1 MNRPIDQIK
10 NEMKTLLKNYLDT
23 ELKRNWKLFT
33 QNQDAIFI
41 LDLDGKIVEVNPT
54 FKKLSEYSSENIN
67 TINLQS
73 LFPIESLDKVF
84 NHFHKTVLGQFQ
96 TFDCKMVNRKGKVYD
111 LNIIFIP
118 INVDDQTV
126 GLQAVAKDIT
136 HLKRK
141 NQASRKVEDI
151 HSALTDYVSDII
163 LCTNLQGNVLYVT
176 PSCEQILGYSAD
188 ELMNQQFL
196 SYIHAEDY
204 QKTVHVRKEVIGKF
218 ITGRS
223 CYRLQKKDGEFVWVE
238 ALCKAVVD
246 PETNNILE
254 VVSVIRDITERKK
267 ADDELWNR
275 KKAFRD
281 LVEHSP
287 DAVLIAK
294 EEKILFI
301 NETGIELLGGKTI
314 EDILSKSLLD
324 FVHKDYHPIA
334 RKRIEAVYNGEI
346 VDFLEYKVIRL
357 DGTILDSEVKA
368 IPTFYEKQSAH
379 HIILRDITERKKTQ
393 EHLLQSEKLSIAG
406 QLAAGI
412 AHEVRNPLTT
422 IKGFLQ
428 LMELEIENKNYLRII
443 QSEMDRI
450 ELILSEL
457 LVLAKPQDTKFH
469 TENLK
474 LLIEDVTTLYDSQAI
489 MKNVQIDI
497 VHDSGFLMMRCDKNQ
512 LKQVLINFLKN
523 SVEAMPNGGN
533 IKIETTK
540 LGENKVKILIQDT
553 GTGIPQHILKK
564 IGQPFFTTK
573 EGGTGLG
580 VMISKQI
587 IKNHNGTLHF
597 WSDRQGTI
605 IEIILPI

>member
-1 MNRPIDQIK
+1 MHRPIDHIK
-10 NEMKTLLKNYLDT
+10 SEKKTLLKKYVDT
-23 ELKRNWKLFT
+23 GIKRNWNLFT

-41 LDLDGKIVEVNPT
+41 LDLDGRIVEVNPT
-54 FKKLSEYSSENIN
+54 FKEMSEYSIDEIK

-73 LFPIESLDKVF
+73 LFPIENLDKVF
-84 NHFHKTVLGQFQ
+84 NHFHKTVLGQVQ
-96 TFDCKMVNRKGKVYD
+96 TFDCKMATRAGKIYE

-163 LCTNLQGNVLYVT
+163 LCTNLQGNVLYIT

-188 ELMNQQFL
+188 ELINQQFL

-204 QKTVHVRKEVIGKF
+204 QETVHVRKDVIGKF

-223 CYRLQKKDGEFVWVE
+223 CYRLLKKEGDFVWVE
-238 ALCKAVVD
+238 ALCKAVID
-246 PETNNILE
+246 PETKNILE

-267 ADDELWNR
+267 AEDEIWNR

-301 NETGIELLGGKTI
+301 NETGIELLGGTTA
-314 EDILSKSLLD
+314 EDILSKSLLN

-334 RKRIEAVYNGEI
+334 KKRIAAVYSGEI
-346 VDFLEYKVIRL
+346 AEFLEYKVIRL
-357 DGTILDSEVKA
+357 DGTIIEAEVKA
-368 IPTFYEKQSAH
+368 IPTFFQNQSAR

-393 EHLLQSEKLSIAG
+393 ELLLQSEKLSIAG

-428 LMELEIENKNYLRII
+428 LLEFEIENKNYLRII

-474 LLIEDVTTLYDSQAI
+474 LLIEDVTTLYDAQAN
-489 MKNVQIDI
+489 MKNVQMDI

-523 SVEAMPNGGN
+523 AIEAMPNGGN

-587 IKNHNGTLHF
+587 IENHNGTLHI
-597 WSDRQGTI
+597 WSDHKGTI